1 MTPATDI
8 AHWRSQIFSRLIKI
22 VLVLGAA
29 TALPCIV
36 IGAQHGMWAMIAVDV
51 LAIAWLAA
59 LNRHGSLSYG
69 ARVKQFIALA
79 YFAAIGLMLTVGHAA
94 QVFLIAPPVF
104 AAVLLGMRP
113 ALYTLI
119 VSALSM
125 LALGLSGLNR
135 LELDGFAGD
144 QRWLSVLATLNFL
157 FVGAMIAVSGG
168 ALLQRLA
175 KSLADLRLFA
185 VSLEE
190 GKNALSAANAEL
202 RLVAA
207 AVAQLNDTVVI
218 ARVAAGPGEPQPII
232 FANDAAVR
240 HSGYTR
246 EELLGNTIAMFIGPQ
261 SDPVQVARVVEAMA
275 RGKGVSAELQVCTK
289 DATPFWLELDAVP
302 FRDEQGR
309 HTHWVVIGRDV
320 DERKKAAAAIDRLAY
335 YDALTGLPNR
345 RRFMETLEQQ
355 LGRATP
361 HGALL
366 FVDLDH
372 FKNVNDVLG
381 HAVGDSLLKHAA
393 QRLTQLMQRGDMVA
407 RLGGDEFVVL
417 LSDPA
422 CGHAE
427 LAATALARADAIC
440 AALSDDTGAEWVGYP
455 VSASI
460 GIALITCGEQST
472 GDLLREA
479 DMAMYRA
486 KAAGRNCAA
495 VFEAT
500 MHAEVEQ
507 RLMLERDLG
516 RALELDQMAMH
527 LQLQVDAAGHPVG
540 AEMLMRWQR
549 ADGSMMAPDIFIP
562 VAETTGLI
570 VPLGRWALRQ
580 ACSAWRQLAAAG
592 CPLPLSVNVSPLQF
606 RQPDFVAD
614 VKNTLA
620 ESGMPPG
627 QLILEVTEGLVVSK
641 GDETIA
647 RMHELAAIGIRFSI
661 DDFGTGYSNLSYLKR
676 MPLYELKIDK
686 SFIRDTPNDPDG
698 TAIVHSVLAMA
709 AHLRLHVVAEGV
721 ETQEQAQFLATNG
734 APGMQGYLFARP
746 MPLDALLAELGRR
759 ERPRPVEGCAA

>member
-1 MTPATDI
+1 MNFVTDI
-8 AHWRSQIFSRLIKI
+8 EHWRSQIFSRLIKI
-22 VLVLGAA
+22 VLALGAA

-36 IGAQHGMWAMIAVDV
+36 IAVQHEMWAMIGVDA
-51 LAIAWLAA
+51 LAIAWLVA
-59 LNRHGSLSYG
+59 LDRHNGLSYG
-69 ARVKQFIALA
+69 ARVRQFIALA

-119 VSALSM
+119 ASAVSM
-125 LALGLSGLNR
+125 LALGLCGLNR
-135 LELDGFAGD
+135 LDLDGFIGD
-144 QRWLSVLATLNFL
+144 QRWLTLLATLNFL

-175 KSLADLRLFA
+175 KSLADLRQFA
-185 VSLEE
+185 ASLED
-190 GKNALSAANAEL
+190 GKAALSAANAEL
-202 RLVAA
+202 RLAAA
-207 AVAQLNDTVVI
+207 AVAQLNDNVVI
-218 ARVAAGPGEPQPII
+218 VRAAAAPGEPQPII
-232 FANDAAVR
+232 FANDAMVR
-240 HSGYTR
+240 RSGYTR
-246 EELLGNTIAMFIGPQ
+246 EELLDNTIDMFIGPQ
-261 SDPVQVARVVEAMA
+261 SDPVQVARVAEAMA
-275 RGKGVSAELQVCTK
+275 RGEGVSVELQAYTK
-289 DATPFWLELDAVP
+289 CGTPFWLELDAVP

-309 HTHWVVIGRDV
+309 HTHWVVIARDV
-320 DERKKAAAAIDRLAY
+320 GERKKAAAAIDRLAY
-335 YDALTGLPNR
+335 YDGLTGLPNR
-345 RRFMETLEQQ
+345 RLFTETLERQ
-355 LGRATP
+355 LAHANP
-361 HGALL
+361 NGALL

-393 QRLTQLMQRGDMVA
+393 ARLSQLMQRGDMVA

-417 LSDPA
+417 LSD
-422 CGHAE
+422 
-427 LAATALARADAIC
+427 AAGGDADMTASALARADAIC
-440 AALSDDTGAEWVGYP
+440 AALADDTGGEWGGYP

-460 GIALITCGEQST
+460 GIALITRGGQGTS
-472 GDLLREA
+472 DLLREA

-495 VFEAT
+495 LFEAT
-500 MHAEVEQ
+500 MRAEVEQ

-516 RALELDQMAMH
+516 RALELDQLSMH

-549 ADGSMMAPDIFIP
+549 ADGSMVAPDLFIP
-562 VAETTGLI
+562 AAEATGLI
-570 VPLGRWALRQ
+570 VPLGRWALCQ
-580 ACSAWRQLAAAG
+580 AGLAWRRLEAAG

-606 RQPDFVAD
+606 RQHDFVAG
-614 VKNTLA
+614 VKSALA
-620 ESGMPPG
+620 ASGMPPG
-627 QLILEVTEGLVVSK
+627 QLILEVTEGLVVNK

-721 ETQEQAQFLATNG
+721 ETREQADYLAAHG

-746 MPLDALLAELGRR
+746 MPLDALLEELGQR
-759 ERPRPVEGCAA
+759 CAA